1 MRTHTCGELR
11 NKDYKKSVLL
21 QGWIDA
27 IRDHGKMLFIS
38 LRDRYGITQVVVD
51 DEKLIE
57 NVKGLGVEYVV
68 EIKGTVRERPSGM
81 KNQDIETGGIEVV
94 ASRIKLLSS
103 SKVPPF
109 VIKDPVMAK
118 DELRLKYRFLDLRR
132 PSMQRKLV
140 MRSKVIN
147 TIRNYLSENNFI
159 EVETPCLTRTT
170 TEGARNFLVPSR
182 NFPGKFYSLAQSPQ
196 IYKQLLMIAGIDRYF
211 QFARCFRDEDQRAD
225 RQPEHTQIDLEMS
238 FADDKDVMGI
248 VERMIQSVFKDVL
261 GIRIK
266 KPFERITYKNALEK
280 YGSDKPDTRFEMF
293 ITDITEI
300 AKRSD
305 FRIFKEAKF
314 VKALTLPLLSRKMI
328 DELSDFADK
337 YYGTKISYISFKE
350 PLSGNIAQFFPKELI
365 DELKSTLPIDTEKT
379 VVFCAGN
386 WKRTLETLGAIRN
399 RINIENTTKDEYKL
413 LWVTDF
419 PLFEYDDE
427 SDTWLPCHHIF
438 TMPNTDNFKDPSKII
453 GKQYDLVLN
462 GVELGSGSIR
472 IHKRDLQEKMMEIG
486 NISKDK
492 RSREYEFL
500 LSALEYGAPPH
511 GGIAIGLDRLLMIL
525 LNEESIQEVIPFP
538 KTTTGFGL
546 MENVPSEIDE
556 EKLRELGIGIKSP
569 VNR

>member
-57 NVKGLGVEYVV
+57 NVKGLGAEYVV

-118 DELRLKYRFLDLRR
+118 DELRMKYRFLDLRR

-248 VERMIQSVFKDVL
+248 VEGMIQSVFKDVL

-314 VKALTLPLLSRKMI
+314 IKALILPLLSRKMI

-350 PLSGNIAQFFPKELI
+350 PLSGNIAKFFPKELI

-379 VVFCAGN
+379 VVFCAGK

-399 RINIENTTKDEYKL
+399 RINIENATKDEYKL

-427 SDTWLPCHHIF
+427 SDTWVPCHHIF

-472 IHKRDLQEKMMEIG
+472 IHRRDLQEKMMEIG
-486 NISKDK
+486 NIRKDK

-556 EKLRELGIGIKSP
+556 EKLRELRIGIKSP